1 MKMKP
6 FSSKLKG
13 YLEVC
18 DLRRAEQSRETKET
32 TVRTVLVIDGSG
44 SSQVDTGV
52 GFFDH
57 MLELFARHG
66 FFDLVVKAEGDLR
79 VDCHHTVEDT
89 GIVLGKAI
97 DLALGDRSRIRR
109 YSTEFTPMDE
119 SLSMISL
126 DVSGR
131 PYLYFDVQYT
141 GERVGGFD
149 VELVEEFFRA
159 VCNNGGLTLHVKL
172 MHGRNN
178 HHIIESIFKGFGR
191 ALDRATSVDDRVA
204 GVLSTKGIL

>member
-1 MKMKP
+1 
-6 FSSKLKG
+6 
-13 YLEVC
+13 
-18 DLRRAEQSRETKET
+18 LRRAEQSRETKET
-32 TVRTVLVIDGSG
+32 TVKTILVIDGSG

-66 FFDLVVKAEGDLR
+66 FFDLMVKAEGDTR
-79 VDCHHTVEDT
+79 VDYHHTVEDT

-97 DLALGDRSRIRR
+97 ALALGDRSGIRR

-159 VCNNGGLTLHVKL
+159 LCNNGGLTLHVKL
-172 MHGRNN
+172 IHGRNN

>member
-1 MKMKP
+1 M
-6 FSSKLKG
+6 
-13 YLEVC
+13 
-18 DLRRAEQSRETKET
+18 RRAEQSRETKET

>member
-1 MKMKP
+1 M
-6 FSSKLKG
+6 
-13 YLEVC
+13 
-18 DLRRAEQSRETKET
+18 RRAEQSRETKET
-32 TVRTVLVIDGSG
+32 TVKTILVIDGSG

-66 FFDLVVKAEGDLR
+66 FFDLMVKAEGDTR
-79 VDCHHTVEDT
+79 VDYHHTVEDT

-97 DLALGDRSRIRR
+97 ALALGDRSGIRR

-159 VCNNGGLTLHVKL
+159 LCNNGGLTLHVKL
-172 MHGRNN
+172 IHGRNN